1 MKDKKKLQLTII
13 AIVIT
18 ISIIFIYKGA
28 IAPKLY
34 DKYLNTGIKY
44 LMDGQYEE
52 AILAFDKAIKIESK
66 ATEVRVY
73 QVKAYIGNEE
83 LDKAVEVLEETQN
96 IDITN
101 EELLK
106 EILDILNEID
116 TDISYEFLD
125 RFIEEVG
132 KDNLSKEVNDILNSA
147 NEAPSAP
154 VADPTPGP
162 YIEAISVKLK
172 LDKLKVG
179 HSYYYTLDGSEP
191 NKDSEKYRG
200 DIEITES
207 TTIKLI
213 GYNRNDESTEVI
225 ILENIIDK
233 DIIYETKN
241 SIEKA
246 ENLISNT
253 NVGNKVGEISR
264 ELQ

>member
-96 IDITN
+96 IYITN
-101 EELLK
+101 
-106 EILDILNEID
+106 
-116 TDISYEFLD
+116 
-125 RFIEEVG
+125 
-132 KDNLSKEVNDILNSA
+132 
-147 NEAPSAP
+147 
-154 VADPTPGP
+154 
-162 YIEAISVKLK
+162 
-172 LDKLKVG
+172 
-179 HSYYYTLDGSEP
+179 
-191 NKDSEKYRG
+191 
-200 DIEITES
+200 
-207 TTIKLI
+207 
-213 GYNRNDESTEVI
+213 
-225 ILENIIDK
+225 
-233 DIIYETKN
+233 
-241 SIEKA
+241 
-246 ENLISNT
+246 
-253 NVGNKVGEISR
+253 
-264 ELQ
+264 